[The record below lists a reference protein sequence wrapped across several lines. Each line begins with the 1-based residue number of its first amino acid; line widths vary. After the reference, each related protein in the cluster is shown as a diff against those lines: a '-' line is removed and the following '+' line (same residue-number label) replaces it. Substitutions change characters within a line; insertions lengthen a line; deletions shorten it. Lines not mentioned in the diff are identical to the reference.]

1 MTSLSNLFP
10 PWIQPAGITPLCPH
24 LWILV
29 NFLRVLLVA
38 VYVEPDGCSSTACTA
53 ETENDP
59 RTVGEDDSEALGER
73 KRNKDVRDGDKFKYR
88 LSSNMWLYNVR
99 GGSYSICVCTGV
111 WPHQVFC
118 QLLKRIIS
126 RSDFN
131 MESVL
136 NWIQTLSSIWSGK
149 NNNNNSKTWGK
160 RSTVAG
166 YCVNCGLQIL
176 MGSVLQAAHLVFGN
190 TPIDRVC
197 IGKIVSDGHLV
208 GLIARWELLSF
219 KGRIEHCRLQILHH
233 LIGSI
238 WVNFLIVVPGSE
250 VRPRF

>member
-59 RTVGEDDSEALGER
+59 RTVGEDDSEALGVR

-99 GGSYSICVCTGV
+99 GGSYSMCVCTGV

-149 NNNNNSKTWGK
+149 KPPTTLKHEASG
-160 RSTVAG
+160 AL
-166 YCVNCGLQIL
+166 LQ
-176 MGSVLQAAHLVFGN
+176 
-190 TPIDRVC
+190 D
-197 IGKIVSDGHLV
+197 IV
-208 GLIARWELLSF
+208 
-219 KGRIEHCRLQILHH
+219 
-233 LIGSI
+233 
-238 WVNFLIVVPGSE
+238 
-250 VRPRF
+250 